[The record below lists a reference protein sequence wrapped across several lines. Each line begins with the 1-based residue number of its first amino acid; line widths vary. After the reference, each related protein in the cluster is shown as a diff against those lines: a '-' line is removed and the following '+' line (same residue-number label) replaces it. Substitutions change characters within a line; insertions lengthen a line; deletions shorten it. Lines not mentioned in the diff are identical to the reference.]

1 MKNFTFKTNNN
12 INTFSFPES
21 TNYSKI
27 LDDLIANNIKE
38 NNKYLTDAIIKHD
51 LGINTDTIVIGN
63 SLLKSDD
70 KFAKAANFLA
80 NYAKFDK
87 RSIPFKFGKV
97 YKLAN
102 GTPIIF
108 YDDEIQIGFDLF
120 SYTDFANFN
129 FINSLSE
136 NTKKTIIEIYA
147 NGYKI
152 EIKL

>member
-1 MKNFTFKTNNN
+1 MKNFTFKTDNN

-27 LDDLIANNIKE
+27 LDDFIANNIKE

-51 LGINTDTIVIGN
+51 LGINIDTIVTDS
-63 SLLKSDD
+63 SLLKSNN

-80 NYAKFDK
+80 NYAKFNK

-108 YDDEIQIGFDLF
+108 YDDEIQIGFDLY
-120 SYTDFANFN
+120 SYADFANFN
-129 FINSLSE
+129 FINLLSE
-136 NTKKTIIEIYA
+136 DTKKTIIEIYA
-147 NGYKI
+147 NGCKI
-152 EIKL
+152 KIKL

>member
-27 LDDLIANNIKE
+27 LDDFIANNIKE

-51 LGINTDTIVIGN
+51 LGINTNTVVIGS
-63 SLLKSDD
+63 SL
-70 KFAKAANFLA
+70 KAANFLA
-80 NYAKFDK
+80 NYAKFNK

-108 YDDEIQIGFDLF
+108 YDDEIQIGFDLY
-120 SYTDFANFN
+120 SYADFANFN
-129 FINSLSE
+129 FINLLSE
-136 NTKKTIIEIYA
+136 DTKKTIIEIYA
-147 NGYKI
+147 NGCKI
-152 EIKL
+152 SIKL

>member
-1 MKNFTFKTNNN
+1 MKNFTFKTDN
-12 INTFSFPES
+12 NTFSFPES

-27 LDDLIANNIKE
+27 LDDFIANNIKE

-51 LGINTDTIVIGN
+51 LGINTDNIVTGS
-63 SLLKSDD
+63 SLLKSNN

-80 NYAKFDK
+80 NYAKFNK

-108 YDDEIQIGFDLF
+108 YDDEIQIGFDLY
-120 SYTDFANFN
+120 SYADFANFN
-129 FINSLSE
+129 FINLLSE
-136 NTKKTIIEIYA
+136 DTKKTIIEIYA
-147 NGYKI
+147 NGCKI

>member
-1 MKNFTFKTNNN
+1 MKNFTFKTNN
-12 INTFSFPES
+12 NTFSFPES

-27 LDDLIANNIKE
+27 LDDFIANNIKE

-51 LGINTDTIVIGN
+51 LGINTDNIVTGS
-63 SLLKSDD
+63 SLLKSNN

-80 NYAKFDK
+80 NYAKFNK

-108 YDDEIQIGFDLF
+108 YDDEIQIGFDLY
-120 SYTDFANFN
+120 SYADFANFN
-129 FINSLSE
+129 FINLLSE

-147 NGYKI
+147 NGCKI

>member
-1 MKNFTFKTNNN
+1 MKNFTFKTDN
-12 INTFSFPES
+12 NTFSFPES

-27 LDDLIANNIKE
+27 LDDFIANNIKE

-51 LGINTDTIVIGN
+51 LGINTDNIVTGS
-63 SLLKSDD
+63 SLLKSNN

-80 NYAKFDK
+80 NYAKFNK

-108 YDDEIQIGFDLF
+108 YDDEIQIGFDLY
-120 SYTDFANFN
+120 SYADFANFN
-129 FINSLSE
+129 FINLLSE

-147 NGYKI
+147 NGCKI
-152 EIKL
+152 SIKL

>member
-1 MKNFTFKTNNN
+1 MKNFTFKTNN
-12 INTFSFPES
+12 NTFSFPES

-27 LDDLIANNIKE
+27 LDDFIANNIKE

-51 LGINTDTIVIGN
+51 LGINTDNIVTGS
-63 SLLKSDD
+63 SLLKSNN

-80 NYAKFDK
+80 NYAKFNK
-87 RSIPFKFGKV
+87 QSIPFKFGKV

-108 YDDEIQIGFDLF
+108 YDDEIQIGFDLY
-120 SYTDFANFN
+120 SYADFANFN
-129 FINSLSE
+129 FINLLSE

-147 NGYKI
+147 NGCKI

>member
-27 LDDLIANNIKE
+27 LDDFIANNIKE

-51 LGINTDTIVIGN
+51 LGINTNTVVIGS
-63 SLLKSDD
+63 SL
-70 KFAKAANFLA
+70 KAANFLA
-80 NYAKFDK
+80 NYAKFNK

-108 YDDEIQIGFDLF
+108 YDDEIQIGFDLY
-120 SYTDFANFN
+120 SYADFANFN

-136 NTKKTIIEIYA
+136 NTKKAIIEIYA
-147 NGYKI
+147 DGYKI

>member
-1 MKNFTFKTNNN
+1 MKNFTFKTDN
-12 INTFSFPES
+12 NTFSFPES

-27 LDDLIANNIKE
+27 LDDFIANNIKE

-51 LGINTDTIVIGN
+51 LGINTDNIVTGS
-63 SLLKSDD
+63 SLLKSNN

-80 NYAKFDK
+80 NYAKFNK

-108 YDDEIQIGFDLF
+108 YDDEIQIGFDLY
-120 SYTDFANFN
+120 SYADFANFN
-129 FINSLSE
+129 FINLLSE

-147 NGYKI
+147 NGCKI